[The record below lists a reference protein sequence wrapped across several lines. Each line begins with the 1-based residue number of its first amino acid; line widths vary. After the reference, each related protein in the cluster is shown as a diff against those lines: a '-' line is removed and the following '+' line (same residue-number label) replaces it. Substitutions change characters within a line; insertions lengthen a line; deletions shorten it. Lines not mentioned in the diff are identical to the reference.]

1 MGRYQIFRL
10 LKSRSLLV
18 KVPFERFFVEMEHQ
32 ELKKERHHLKQ
43 LSKTDTVTTVEKL
56 KKEGRGRCAPN
67 TAAVDLN
74 HKYNL

>member
-1 MGRYQIFRL
+1 
-10 LKSRSLLV
+10 
-18 KVPFERFFVEMEHQ
+18 MEHQ